1 MDTSDQEYDAAMEQD
16 DLTCHELVELVTDYM
31 ENALS
36 PTERARFEE
45 HLRGCTVCPRYV
57 EQLRT
62 TVRVIGRLT
71 EENLPD
77 SVRQSLLTAFRTW
90 KRS

>member
-1 MDTSDQEYDAAMEQD
+1 METEEFTCQE
-16 DLTCHELVELVTDYM
+16 VIELVTDYF

-36 PTERARFEE
+36 PAERTRFEE
-45 HLRGCTVCPRYV
+45 HLRPCRVCPGYV

-62 TVRVIGRLT
+62 TVQMVGRLT
-71 EENLPD
+71 EHEVSAP
-77 SVRQSLLTAFRTW
+77 VRDSLLAAFRTW